1 MARTVYQPLLTS
13 GVMSTRPPVN
23 TADSETRTTVLH
35 TGADPY
41 AAARRARSRKNWTTF
56 LLFAGPNIALI
67 LLFIYYPLIA
77 NIRYSLLNWRLGSDT
92 ATFIGLDNYI
102 QFFTSPNG
110 LEVWRV
116 TIIFTLATVI
126 GSMVLGLLLA
136 IVLNRKLPGRTVV
149 RTAVFSPYVLSGVGI
164 GLVWSFIFDPNLGVL
179 SHVFKYFGQ
188 QSPEWFLDPDLAL
201 VMVIIVYIWKNLG
214 YCAVIFLAGLQS
226 IPHDLIEAA
235 AIDRA
240 GAVRTFF
247 RVTLPLL
254 SPTMFFILITSI
266 LSSMQAFDVL
276 RIMTPS
282 GNGTNTIL
290 FEVYLQSF
298 GAYQRA
304 GYSAAI
310 SVVLF
315 VVLFLVTFIQIRFVE
330 KKVHYA

>member
-1 MARTVYQPLLTS
+1 
-13 GVMSTRPPVN
+13 MSIRPPAIKANSEQPVQVVQN
-23 TADSETRTTVLH
+23 TPQEH
-35 TGADPY
+35 KK
-41 AAARRARSRKNWTTF
+41 ARRARSRKNWTTF

-102 QFFTSPNG
+102 QFFTSPTG

-116 TIIFTLATVI
+116 TIIFTIATVA
-126 GSMVLGLLLA
+126 GSMILGLLLA
-136 IVLNRKLPGRTVV
+136 VVLNRKLPGRTVV

-179 SHVFKYFGQ
+179 SHVFAYFGQ
-188 QSPEWFLDPDLAL
+188 NSPEWFLDPDLAL
-201 VMVIIVYIWKNLG
+201 LMVIIVYIWKNLG

-226 IPHDLIEAA
+226 IPNDLFEAA

-240 GAVRTFF
+240 GPVRTFF
-247 RVTLPLL
+247 KVTLPLL